1 MSMHTVRIMSSALKV
16 TYIAM
21 AILLVSVAV
30 VRSQE
35 PCETDCD
42 TATSPYETAAFTIE
56 FAPGCLVTIQYRTR
70 VCAGI
75 SEMIVDA
82 VNVVGP
88 CADMLPSGALQVALQ
103 LLVTQN
109 QMNFP
114 PYAGSNEGSWT
125 WRISRNA
132 CWKRLGSPPSGP
144 LIPCSDEC
152 CVNYINV
159 RKRQGCDYWEFVSE
173 SATLPWRVCPDVAI
187 DPGGGEQAPELCT
200 SACAYLVPILR
211 K

>member
-1 MSMHTVRIMSSALKV
+1 MSVCTIPCMRSVLKV
-16 TYIAM
+16 ITIAI
-21 AILLVSVAV
+21 ATLLVSVAET
-30 VRSQE
+30 RSQE

-42 TATSPYETAAFTIE
+42 TVTSPYQVAGYTIE
-56 FAPGCLVTIQYRTR
+56 VTPGCLVTIQYRTR

-75 SEMIVDA
+75 SELIVDA

-88 CADMLPSGALQVALQ
+88 CAGTLSSGALQIALQ

-114 PYAGSNEGSWT
+114 PNAGNNEGSWT

-173 SATLPWRVCPDVAI
+173 SATVPWRVCPDVAI
-187 DPGGGEQAPELCT
+187 DPGGGEQTPELCT
-200 SACAYLVPILR
+200 PACAYLVPTLR